1 MMKVLAALAAL
12 GLVTP
17 GIAAAQSINGVT
29 VESWNKAVA
38 EYDASSR
45 IQFKADWAKQIISAL
60 RDWEAGK

>member
-1 MMKVLAALAAL
+1 MFLLLIAALSLA
-12 GLVTP
+12 TP
-17 GIAAAQSINGVT
+17 GIATAQSINGAT

-45 IQFKADWAKQIISAL
+45 IQFKSDWAKQIISAL